1 MFVNVALTKLARWV
15 KATGKPNSF
24 YSKHELNLK
33 HKTAEFST
41 MTTSPT

>member
-24 YSKHELNLK
+24 YLTHEELNLK

-41 MTTSPT
+41 MTSPT